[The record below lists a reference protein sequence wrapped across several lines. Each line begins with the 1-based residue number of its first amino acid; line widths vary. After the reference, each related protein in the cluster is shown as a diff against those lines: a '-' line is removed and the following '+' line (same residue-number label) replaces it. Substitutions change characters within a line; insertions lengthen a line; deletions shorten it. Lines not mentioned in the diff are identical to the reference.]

1 MDIID
6 SVIGAGESAL
16 SAIGGGLSA
25 LSTVFEILTSPN
37 TWLRVFY
44 VLFGTLLVFGA
55 LRYWH
60 S

>member
-6 SVIGAGESAL
+6 SIVGAGESAIDTI
-16 SAIGGGLSA
+16 SSGFTAIDN
-25 LSTVFEILTSPN
+25 VFSVLTSPN

-55 LRYWH
+55 LRYGH

>member
-25 LSTVFEILTSPN
+25 LSNVFEILTSPN

-55 LRYWH
+55 LRYGH